1 MFQYKGTHALSTLF
15 HNVHRFAILL
25 VMLQLL

>member
-15 HNVHRFAILL
+15 QYVHHFAIML